1 MMNKK
6 GRKAYPEH
14 MRAKTTSLR
23 LRPDRLVKFKEIGGT
38 GWLNLQLDKF
48 LYSDGLDQVQ
58 TERYNKSLDAAVSAL
73 LESYDLDTKG

>member
-23 LRPDRLVKFKEIGGT
+23 LRPDRLSMFKFLGGT
-38 GWLNLQLDKF
+38 QWLNTVLDTLAWEKNQ
-48 LYSDGLDQVQ
+48 S
-58 TERYNKSLDAAVSAL
+58 E
-73 LESYDLDTKG
+73 LDTKG

>member
-23 LRPDRLVKFKEIGGT
+23 LRPDRLEMFKFLGGT
-38 GWLNLQLDKF
+38 QWLNVILDTLAWEKNQ
-48 LYSDGLDQVQ
+48 S
-58 TERYNKSLDAAVSAL
+58 
-73 LESYDLDTKG
+73 DLDTKG